1 MNQEDLKK
9 AIALIDQSSSFGIL
23 LPETPDFDTLAAAEA
38 LVSMLWSDPK
48 VTGLL
53 SPTAL
58 PADTD
63 QTVFPK
69 LTSPTPLLK
78 EFIISVDTSH
88 APVSQLRY
96 EKPDNL
102 NRIDIILTPKLSAL
116 GKEQVSFREGAIRC
130 DLLIAIG
137 VPNIERLS
145 NIADFPPDFFTENKL
160 VNIDI
165 GDTNAAYG
173 EANVVDIDCASRSE
187 LVWQILASR
196 LALRAAVIASGD
208 ARPERQRGEPS
219 SPLPAN
225 ISTLLLAG
233 ILSATRG
240 LTAPTATADAFAAVA
255 ELMRLG
261 ARHAD
266 AQKMISH
273 AYRPASPELQRGEQ
287 AGEQS
292 QQLPLSLLQLCAR
305 ASVRSKQDEQDSILW
320 SFLTLEDFAKTNRT
334 ADDVPTVLEYIR
346 TTLPKNSVTAL
357 LWQDPSDYIRADASH
372 FDHDESGHG
381 GDPQSNAP
389 IRVLL
394 AGDQQTL
401 DAIANKEE
409 TGETERGICLTAS
422 FPSFRDAEEHV
433 RALIRTAL

>member
-1 MNQEDLKK
+1 MNQEDIKK
-9 AIALIDQSSSFGIL
+9 AIELIDQSSSFGIL
-23 LPETPDFDTLAAAEA
+23 LPEAPDFDTCAAAEA
-38 LVSMLWSDPK
+38 LVSVFTDNQK
-48 VTGLL
+48 TVGLL
-53 SPTAL
+53 SPAAL
-58 PADTD
+58 SADTD
-63 QTVFPK
+63 KTIFSK
-69 LTSPTPLLK
+69 LTSPTSLLK

-88 APVSQLRY
+88 APISQLRY
-96 EKPDNL
+96 EKPE
-102 NRIDIILTPKLSAL
+102 NRIDIILTPKLTAL
-116 GKEQVSFREGAIRC
+116 DKDAVSFREGTIRC
-130 DLLIAIG
+130 DCLIAIG
-137 VPNIERLS
+137 VSNIERLS

-165 GDTNAAYG
+165 GDTNARYG
-173 EANVVDIDCASRSE
+173 EANVVDIGCASRSE
-187 LVWQILASR
+187 LVWQMLA
-196 LALRAAVIASGD
+196 
-208 ARPERQRGEPS
+208 ARPS

-225 ISTLLLAG
+225 VSTLLLAG

-240 LTAPTATADAFAAVA
+240 LMAPTATADAFAAVA

-266 AQKMISH
+266 AQKMASGQSH
-273 AYRPASPELQRGEQ
+273 E
-287 AGEQS
+287 
-292 QQLPLSLLQLCAR
+292 LPLNLLQLCAR
-305 ASVRSKQDEQDSILW
+305 ASVRSKHDEQDSILW

-357 LWQDPSDYIRADASH
+357 LWQDASH

-409 TGETERGICLTAS
+409 TGEIEQGIRLTAS

-433 RALIRTAL
+433 HSLIRTAL

>member
-1 MNQEDLKK
+1 MNQEDIKK
-9 AIALIDQSSSFGIL
+9 AVELIDQSSSFGIL

-38 LVSMLWSDPK
+38 LVSVLWSDPK

-53 SPTAL
+53 SPAAL

-63 QTVFPK
+63 QTLFPRI
-69 LTSPTPLLK
+69 TSPTPLLK

-96 EKPDNL
+96 EKPTDDGL

-116 GKEQVSFREGAIRC
+116 SKEQVLFREGAIRC

-137 VPNIERLS
+137 IPNVEHLS

-165 GDTNAAYG
+165 GDANTRYG
-173 EANVVDIDCASRSE
+173 EANVVDTGRASRSE
-187 LVWQILASR
+187 LVWQVLARLAEAPAEQASR
-196 LALRAAVIASGD
+196 PL
-208 ARPERQRGEPS
+208 

-240 LTAPTATADAFAAVA
+240 LTDPAATADTFAAVT

-261 ARHAD
+261 AGNAD
-266 AQKMISH
+266 AHKMVS
-273 AYRPASPELQRGEQ
+273 AQNR
-287 AGEQS
+287 
-292 QQLPLSLLQLCAR
+292 QLPLNLLQLCAR
-305 ASVRSKQDEQDSILW
+305 ASVRSKHDEQDGILW
-320 SFLTLEDFAKTNRT
+320 SFLTLEDFTKTNRT

-346 TTLPKNSVTAL
+346 TTLPKNSVTVL
-357 LWQDPSDYIRADASH
+357 LWQDPSPFKDP
-372 FDHDESGHG
+372 HG
-381 GDPQSNAP
+381 RDPQSHAP

-394 AGDQQTL
+394 AGDQQML
-401 DAIANKEE
+401 DAIANKDD
-409 TGETERGICLTAS
+409 LLAS

-433 RALIRTAL
+433 HSLIRTAL